1 MIDLSH
7 TTSTMKKIFLFV
19 FAFFT
24 LINIQAQQKKWTLQ
38 ECVAHALDNNISVK
52 QSQLDV
58 DFAEIAERDAL
69 GNFIPSLNIN
79 SNLAN
84 SSGLTINPTT
94 NQFETTRFTSF
105 SGNATTAL
113 TLFDGL
119 RNVRELQRS
128 KLATLASQYSLELMK
143 DDIALFVANSY
154 LQVLFNKQSLE
165 VLLAQNEVT
174 REQLER
180 TGELVE
186 AGVLPKG
193 DLLEIEATN
202 ADEQQRI
209 ILAENNIEISL
220 ISLAQTLLI
229 KDYENFDIVEYDYDV
244 YGEEILLNSPAEII
258 RRAKE
263 ERYEI
268 RVAEENKRIAEK
280 DVQLARGAYYPTVN
294 AFFNYNTRYADNDP
308 FNRDFITQLYENDGT
323 SYGLQLN
330 IPVLN
335 GFAVR
340 NQVRRSQINVERAE
354 YQLEQ
359 AELDLESNVYQ
370 ALVDAR
376 GALKAYEAAQ
386 ASQRAQEM
394 AFDYATERFGVGLT
408 NAFDFSQSKLRYEN
422 AQTEVVRTKYDYIF
436 KLKVIELYFGI
447 PVMDLKF

>member
-1 MIDLSH
+1 MRKSILLACL
-7 TTSTMKKIFLFV
+7 ILFSV
-19 FAFFT
+19 AANSQT
-24 LINIQAQQKKWTLQ
+24 KKWTLQ
-38 ECVAHALDNNISVK
+38 ECVAYALENNISVR

-58 DFAEIAERDAL
+58 EFAEIARRDAL

-79 SNLAN
+79 SSLQN

-94 NQFETTRFTSF
+94 NQFQTTRFTSF
-105 SGNATTAL
+105 SGSATTAL

-119 RNVRELQRS
+119 RNFKEMQRA
-128 KLATLASQYSLELMK
+128 KLSVLANQYSLEKMK

-174 REQLER
+174 REQLQR
-180 TGELVE
+180 TTDLVD
-186 AGVLPKG
+186 AGVLPRG

-202 ADEQQRI
+202 ANEQQRI
-209 ILAENNIEISL
+209 IVAENNIEISL

-244 YGEEILLNSPAEII
+244 FGEEILLNSPGEII
-258 RRAKE
+258 SRARE

-268 RVAEENKRIAEK
+268 KIAEQTREIAEK
-280 DVQLARGAYYPTVN
+280 DVELARGAYLPTLN

-308 FNRDFITQLYENDGT
+308 FSRGFLNQLYDNDGT

-340 NQVRRSQINVERAE
+340 NQVRRNQINVLRAE

-370 ALVDAR
+370 AYVDAR
-376 GALKAYEAAQ
+376 GALKAYQAAQ
-386 ASQRAQEM
+386 ASQRAQQQ
-394 AFDYATERFGVGLT
+394 AFEYATERFNVGLT
-408 NAFDFSQSKLRYEN
+408 NAFEFSQSKLRFAN
-422 AQTEVVRTKYDYIF
+422 AETEVVRTKYDYIF

-447 PVMDLKF
+447 PVTDLKF

>member
-1 MIDLSH
+1 
-7 TTSTMKKIFLFV
+7 MKKLIVLV
-19 FAFFT
+19 TALLAF
-24 LINIQAQQKKWTLQ
+24 INIQAQQKKWTLQ
-38 ECVAHALDNNISVK
+38 ECVLHALENNISVK
-52 QSQLDV
+52 QSELDLQ
-58 DFAEIAERDAL
+58 FAEIAQRDAL
-69 GNFIPSLNIN
+69 GNFIPSVNIN

-119 RNVRELQRS
+119 RNVRELQRA
-128 KLATLASQYSLELMK
+128 KLSEMSSRYSLEKMK

-154 LQVLFNKQSLE
+154 LQVLFNKQSLK

-174 REQLER
+174 RGQLDR
-180 TGELVE
+180 TRELVD
-186 AGVLPKG
+186 AGVLPRG

-209 ILAENNIEISL
+209 VVAENNIQISL

-229 KDYENFDIVEYDYDV
+229 KDYANFDIVDDDFEV
-244 YGEEILLNSPAEII
+244 YGEEILVNTPADII
-258 RRAKE
+258 SKARE

-268 RVAEENKRIAEK
+268 RIAEENRKIAEK
-280 DVQLARGAYYPTVN
+280 DVQLARGAYYPTLN

-308 FNRDFITQLYENDGT
+308 FQRNFLNQLYDNDGT

-335 GFAVR
+335 GFAAR
-340 NQVRRSQINVERAE
+340 NQVKRNQINVMRAQ
-354 YQLEQ
+354 YNLEQ

-370 ALVDAR
+370 AYIEAR

-386 ASQRAQEM
+386 ASQRAQEL
-394 AFDYATERFGVGLT
+394 AFDYATQRFEVGLT

-447 PVMDLKF
+447 PVTDLKF

>member
-1 MIDLSH
+1 MRKSILLACVFLLSLAANSQ
-7 TTSTMKKIFLFV
+7 T
-19 FAFFT
+19 
-24 LINIQAQQKKWTLQ
+24 KKWTLQ
-38 ECVAHALDNNISVK
+38 ECVAHALENNISIK

-58 DFAEIAERDAL
+58 EFAEIARRDAL

-79 SNLAN
+79 SSIQN
-84 SSGLTINPTT
+84 SSGLTVNPTT

-105 SGNATTAL
+105 SGSGTTAI

-119 RNVRELQRS
+119 RNVREMQRA
-128 KLATLASQYSLELMK
+128 KLATLASQYSLEKMK

-154 LQVLFNKQSLE
+154 LQVLFNKQTLE
-165 VLLAQNEVT
+165 VLLAQNELT
-174 REQLER
+174 QEQMQR
-180 TGELVE
+180 TTDLVD

-209 ILAENNIEISL
+209 IVAENNIEISL

-229 KDYENFDIVEYDYDV
+229 KDYANFDIVDYDYEVFGEDV
-244 YGEEILLNSPAEII
+244 LLNSPGEII
-258 RRAKE
+258 DRARE

-268 RVAEENKRIAEK
+268 RIAEENRNIAEK
-280 DVQLARGAYYPTVN
+280 DVQLARGAYWPTVN

-308 FNRDFITQLYENDGT
+308 FNRGFIDQLYENDGT

-335 GFAVR
+335 GWAVR
-340 NQVRRSQINVERAE
+340 NQVRRSQINVLRAD

-370 ALVDAR
+370 AYVDAR

-386 ASQRAQEM
+386 ASQRAQEQ
-394 AFDYATERFGVGLT
+394 AFAYAQERFDVGLT

-447 PVMDLKF
+447 PVTDLKF

>member
-1 MIDLSH
+1 
-7 TTSTMKKIFLFV
+7 MKKILLLL
-19 FAFFT
+19 FAFSAFFDS
-24 LINIQAQQKKWTLQ
+24 QAQQKRWTLQ
-38 ECVAHALDNNISVK
+38 ECVAHALENNISVK
-52 QSQLDV
+52 QSQLDLE
-58 DFAEIAERDAL
+58 FADVARRDAL

-105 SGNATTAL
+105 SGSATTAL

-119 RNVRELQRS
+119 RNVREMQRA
-128 KLATLASQYSLELMK
+128 KLSQLASQYSLEKMK

-165 VLLAQNEVT
+165 VLMAQNELT
-174 REQLER
+174 SEQLER
-180 TGELVE
+180 TNELVE
-186 AGVLPKG
+186 AGVLPRG
-193 DLLEIEATN
+193 DLLEIQAAF

-229 KDYENFDIVEYDYDV
+229 KDYANFDIVEYDYDV
-244 YGEEILLNSPAEII
+244 YGEEILLRSPSEII
-258 RRAKE
+258 NTAKE

-268 RVAEENKRIAEK
+268 RIAEENVKIAEK
-280 DVQLARGAYYPTVN
+280 DVQLARGAYLPTLN

-308 FNRDFITQLYENDGT
+308 FRRDFITQLYENDGT

-340 NQVRRSQINVERAE
+340 NQVRRNQINVERAS

-370 ALVDAR
+370 AYVDAR
-376 GALKAYEAAQ
+376 GALRAYEAAQ
-386 ASQRAQEM
+386 TAQQAQEL
-394 AFDYATERFGVGLT
+394 AFEYATERFDVGLT
-408 NAFDFSQSKLRYEN
+408 NAFDFSQSKLRFEN

-447 PVMDLKF
+447 PVTDLKF

>member
-7 TTSTMKKIFLFV
+7 TTTPMKKIFLFV
-19 FAFFT
+19 FAFFA
-24 LINIQAQQKKWTLQ
+24 LININAQQKKWTLQ
-38 ECVAHALDNNISVK
+38 ECVAHALENNISVK

-105 SGNATTAL
+105 SGSATTAL

-119 RNVRELQRS
+119 RNVREMQRS

-174 REQLER
+174 KEQLER
-180 TGELVE
+180 TGELVD

-258 RRAKE
+258 QRAKE

-268 RVAEENKRIAEK
+268 RVAEENKKIAEK
-280 DVQLARGAYYPTVN
+280 DVQIARGAYYPTVN

-308 FNRDFITQLYENDGT
+308 FNRDFVSQLYENDGT

-386 ASQRAQEM
+386 AAQRAQEM

-408 NAFDFSQSKLRYEN
+408 NAFDFSQSKFRYEN

-447 PVMDLKF
+447 PVSDLKF

>member
-1 MIDLSH
+1 MRKSILLACVILLSLAANSQ
-7 TTSTMKKIFLFV
+7 T
-19 FAFFT
+19 
-24 LINIQAQQKKWTLQ
+24 KKWTLQ
-38 ECVAHALDNNISVK
+38 ECVAHALENNISIK

-58 DFAEIAERDAL
+58 EFAEIARRDAL

-79 SNLAN
+79 SNLQN
-84 SSGLTINPTT
+84 SSGLTVNPTT

-105 SGNATTAL
+105 SGSGTTAL

-119 RNVRELQRS
+119 RNVREMQRA
-128 KLATLASQYSLELMK
+128 KLASLASQYSLEKMK

-154 LQVLFNKQSLE
+154 LQVLFNKQTLE
-165 VLLAQNEVT
+165 VLLAQNELT
-174 REQLER
+174 REQMQR
-180 TGELVE
+180 TTDLVD

-209 ILAENNIEISL
+209 IVAENNIEISL

-229 KDYENFDIVEYDYDV
+229 KDYANFDIVEYDYNV
-244 YGEEILLNSPAEII
+244 FGEEVLLNSPGEII
-258 RRAKE
+258 SRARE

-268 RVAEENKRIAEK
+268 KIAEENRNIAEK
-280 DVQLARGAYYPTVN
+280 DVQLARGAYWPTVN

-308 FNRDFITQLYENDGT
+308 FNRGFIDQLYENDGT

-335 GFAVR
+335 GWAVR
-340 NQVRRSQINVERAE
+340 NQVKRSQINVLRAD

-370 ALVDAR
+370 AYVDAR

-386 ASQRAQEM
+386 ASQRAQEQ
-394 AFDYATERFGVGLT
+394 AFAYAQERFDVGLT
-408 NAFDFSQSKLRYEN
+408 NAFDFSQSKLRFEN

-447 PVMDLKF
+447 PVTDLKF

>member
-1 MIDLSH
+1 
-7 TTSTMKKIFLFV
+7 MKKIFLFV
-19 FAFFT
+19 FAFFA
-24 LINIQAQQKKWTLQ
+24 LININAQQKKWTLQ
-38 ECVAHALDNNISVK
+38 ECVAHALENNISVK

-105 SGNATTAL
+105 SGSATTAL

-119 RNVRELQRS
+119 RNVREMQRS

-174 REQLER
+174 KEQLER
-180 TGELVE
+180 TGELVD

-258 RRAKE
+258 QRAKE

-268 RVAEENKRIAEK
+268 RVAEENKKIAEK
-280 DVQLARGAYYPTVN
+280 DVQIARGAYYPTVN

-308 FNRDFITQLYENDGT
+308 FNRDFVSQLYENDGT

-386 ASQRAQEM
+386 AAQRAQEM

-408 NAFDFSQSKLRYEN
+408 NAFDFSQSKFRYEN

-447 PVMDLKF
+447 PVSDLKF

>member
-1 MIDLSH
+1 MVDLSH
-7 TTSTMKKIFLFV
+7 TTLTMKKIFLLV
-19 FAFFT
+19 FAFFALT
-24 LINIQAQQKKWTLQ
+24 NIQAQQKKWTLQ
-38 ECVAHALDNNISVK
+38 ECVEHALENNISVK

-58 DFAEIAERDAL
+58 EFAEIAERDAL
-69 GNFIPSLNIN
+69 GNFIPSFNIN
-79 SNLAN
+79 SNLQN
-84 SSGLTINPTT
+84 SSGLAINPTT

-105 SGNATTAL
+105 SGSATTAL

-119 RNVRELQRS
+119 RNLREMQRS

-174 REQLER
+174 LEQMER
-180 TGELVE
+180 TGELVD

-209 ILAENNIEISL
+209 IVAENNIEISL

-258 RRAKE
+258 ERAKE

-280 DVQLARGAYYPTVN
+280 DVQLARGAYYPTLN

-308 FNRDFITQLYENDGT
+308 FSRDFTTQLYENDGT
-323 SYGLQLN
+323 TYGLQLN

-335 GFAVR
+335 GFATR

-394 AFDYATERFGVGLT
+394 AFEYATERFGVGLT
-408 NAFDFSQSKLRYEN
+408 NAFDFSQSKFRYEN

-447 PVMDLKF
+447 PVRDLKF

>member
-1 MIDLSH
+1 
-7 TTSTMKKIFLFV
+7 MKKLIVLV
-19 FAFFT
+19 IALLAF
-24 LINIQAQQKKWTLQ
+24 INIQAQQKWTLQ
-38 ECVAHALDNNISVK
+38 ECVAYALENNISVK
-52 QSQLDV
+52 QSELDLQ
-58 DFAEIAERDAL
+58 FAEIAKRDAL

-79 SNLAN
+79 SNLSN

-94 NQFETTRFTSF
+94 NQFATTRFTSF
-105 SGNATTAL
+105 SGSATTAL

-119 RNVRELQRS
+119 RNIREMQRA
-128 KLATLASQYSLELMK
+128 KLSEMSSRYSLEKMK

-154 LQVLFNKQSLE
+154 LQVLFNKQSLQ

-174 REQLER
+174 RGQLDR
-180 TGELVE
+180 TRELVD

-193 DLLEIEATN
+193 DFLEIEATN

-209 ILAENNIEISL
+209 VIAENNIEISL

-229 KDYENFDIVEYDYDV
+229 KDYATFDIVDNDYDV
-244 YGEEILLNSPAEII
+244 YGEEILLKSPADII
-258 RRAKE
+258 NRARE

-268 RVAEENKRIAEK
+268 RIAEENKKIAEK
-280 DVQLARGAYYPTVN
+280 DVQLARGAYYPTLN
-294 AFFNYNTRYADNDP
+294 AFFNYNTRYSDNDP
-308 FNRDFITQLYENDGT
+308 FRRDFTTQLYENDGT

-335 GFAVR
+335 GFATR
-340 NQVRRSQINVERAE
+340 NQVKRNQINVLRAE

-370 ALVDAR
+370 AYVEAR

-386 ASQRAQEM
+386 AAQRAQEL
-394 AFDYATERFGVGLT
+394 AFDYASQRFDVGMT

-422 AQTEVVRTKYDYIF
+422 SQTEVVRTKYDYIF

-447 PVMDLKF
+447 PVTDLKF

>member
-1 MIDLSH
+1 
-7 TTSTMKKIFLFV
+7 MKKSILLACVFLI
-19 FAFFT
+19 ALT
-24 LINIQAQQKKWTLQ
+24 ANSQTKKWTLQ
-38 ECVAHALDNNISVK
+38 ECVAHALENNISIK

-58 DFAEIAERDAL
+58 EFAEIARRDAL

-79 SNLAN
+79 SSLQN

-94 NQFETTRFTSF
+94 NQFQTTRFTSF
-105 SGNATTAL
+105 SGSATTAL

-119 RNVRELQRS
+119 RNVREMQRA
-128 KLATLASQYSLELMK
+128 KLSSLASQYSLEKMK

-154 LQVLFNKQSLE
+154 LQVLFNKQTLE
-165 VLLAQNEVT
+165 VLLAQNSVT
-174 REQLER
+174 QEQMQR
-180 TGELVE
+180 TTDLVD

-209 ILAENNIEISL
+209 IVAQNNIEISL

-244 YGEEILLNSPAEII
+244 FGEEILLNSPAEII
-258 RRAKE
+258 DRARE

-268 RVAEENKRIAEK
+268 RIAEENRNIAEK
-280 DVQLARGAYYPTVN
+280 DVQLARGAYLPTLN
-294 AFFNYNTRYADNDP
+294 AYFNYNTRYADNDP
-308 FNRDFITQLYENDGT
+308 FNRSFINQVYENDGT
-323 SYGLQLN
+323 SYGLQLS

-340 NQVRRSQINVERAE
+340 NQVRRNQINVMRAE

-370 ALVDAR
+370 AYVDAR

-386 ASQRAQEM
+386 ASQRAQEQ
-394 AFDYATERFGVGLT
+394 AFQYAQERFDVGLT

-447 PVMDLKF
+447 PVTDLKF